1 MMTIADAAS
10 SCCSFSPLARGSG
23 ARQKKT
29 EEKKKTVWCDKS
41 FRRKT
46 RGEEEG
52 GQVFPSLFLSL
63 SPILDPKGMNGNGKK
78 RRGALLRVNKTR
90 GRGGTF
96 GPLDVRGNGTRG
108 TQSSPLLRESQ
119 RGSLTPPPPLMW
131 RASFYCTTTSS
142 PIGKSNAPVY
152 FCAVRQT
159 FSHLTPTGPQ
169 R

>member
-10 SCCSFSPLARGSG
+10 SCFSFSPLARGSRG
-23 ARQKKT
+23 RQKKT

-90 GRGGTF
+90 GRRGTF

-119 RGSLTPPPPLMW
+119 RGPPYSSPAVDVEGL
-131 RASFYCTTTSS
+131 FLLYYGSS
-142 PIGKSNAPVY
+142 PIGKSTAPVH